1 MDLDPEGMFRDDS
14 DEEDESQMLDCLLE
28 KQERETNKEM
38 VVYLIDASPKMFTPA
53 TTQADENQETHFHTI
68 VNCITQSLKTQIIGR
83 SYDEVAICFFNT
95 KEKKNLQDLAGV
107 YVYNSGDREDL
118 DRPTAKLI
126 KDFSS
131 IEDSFMSNIG
141 SRYGITAGSREN
153 TLYNALWVAQALLRK
168 GSVKTVS
175 KRILIFTNEDDPF
188 GAITGAVKTDMIR
201 TTVQRAK
208 DAQDLGLYI
217 ELLPLSRPDEHF
229 NMSLFYADLIGLE
242 GDEIA
247 EYLPSAG
254 EKLQSMTDQL
264 RRRMMKKRRV
274 KTLSFAITNDVC
286 IEVNTYALI
295 RPTAPGTITWLDSL
309 SNLPLK
315 AERSFICNDT
325 GALLQDPQKRF
336 QLYNDNVA
344 RIARS
349 GSLFLQSMPGKMFF
363 AYVSPRHG
371 KPQLGGLRYAAL
383 LPIGV
388 LISRLSQ
395 SRKSSIGDG
404 VLPACLL
411 LTAAHLEAQLH
422 LELGTC
428 GGRAR
433 SSRRRLRWRDL
444 RSVRDAEKDSRS
456 PDLGL
461 TDEEWVSVL
470 KAAVNADGKPHQSI
484 GRRIPPPKIVKF
496 SVREI
501 SEVKRVSS
509 HHLRLLGFKPLDYL
523 KDYHNLR
530 PSTFIYP
537 SDEHIF
543 GSTRVFVALHS
554 SMLRLGRFALA
565 FYGNPTRPQ
574 LVALVA
580 QEEVISPGVQVEPP
594 GMHMIY
600 LPYSNDMRYPE
611 EFHLTSDDAPRATDE
626 QIKKAS
632 NLLKRIDLKDF
643 SVCQF
648 ANPALQ
654 KHYGILEALAL
665 GEDEMPDIKDDT
677 LPDQAGLLKLKMSTG
692 TLYLRPGV
700 VKAIEEFK
708 ASVYGENYDQ
718 EEAEAAAGKAS
729 RGEASKKRKAITD
742 AASQRSADY
751 NWAELA
757 DNGKLKDMTVVELKS
772 YLTAHDL
779 PVSGKKEALISRI
792 LTHLGK

>member
-1 MDLDPEGMFRDDS
+1 MDLDPEGIFRDDS
-14 DEEDESQMLDCLLE
+14 DEDDDNV
-28 KQERETNKEM
+28 QEREANKEM
-38 VVYLIDASPKMFTPA
+38 VVYLVDASPKMFTPA
-53 TTQADENQETHFHTI
+53 TNQADEKDETHFHTI

-107 YVYNSGDREDL
+107 YVYNVGDRDPL

-126 KDFSS
+126 KDFSC

-153 TLYNALWVAQALLRK
+153 TLYNALWVVQALLRK

-201 TTVQRAK
+201 TTLQRAK
-208 DAQDLGLYI
+208 DAQDLGLSI
-217 ELLPLSRPDEHF
+217 ELLPLSRPDEEF
-229 NMSLFYADLIGLE
+229 NMSRFYADLIGLD
-242 GDEIA
+242 GDEIT

-254 EKLQSMTDQL
+254 EKLEDMTDQL
-264 RRRMMKKRRV
+264 RKQMMKKRRV

-286 IEVNTYALI
+286 IEVNTYALT
-295 RPTAPGTITWLDSL
+295 RPTTPGTITWLDSL
-309 SNLPLK
+309 SNIPLK
-315 AERSFICNDT
+315 TEMSFICNDT
-325 GALLQDPQKRF
+325 GALLQDPQMRF
-336 QLYNDNVA
+336 QMYNDMV
-344 RIARS
+344 
-349 GSLFLQSMPGKMFF
+349 
-363 AYVSPRHG
+363 
-371 KPQLGGLRYAAL
+371 
-383 LPIGV
+383 
-388 LISRLSQ
+388 
-395 SRKSSIGDG
+395 
-404 VLPACLL
+404 
-411 LTAAHLEAQLH
+411 
-422 LELGTC
+422 
-428 GGRAR
+428 
-433 SSRRRLRWRDL
+433 
-444 RSVRDAEKDSRS
+444 
-456 PDLGL
+456 
-461 TDEEWVSVL
+461 
-470 KAAVNADGKPHQSI
+470 
-484 GRRIPPPKIVKF
+484 VKF
-496 SVREI
+496 SVREL

-509 HHLRLLGFKPLDYL
+509 HHLRLLGFKPLDCL

-580 QEEVISPGVQVEPP
+580 QEEVTSSAGQVEPP

-600 LPYSNDMRYPE
+600 LPYSDDIRYPE
-611 EFHLTSDDAPRATDE
+611 EVHVTSDDAPRATDE

-632 NLLKRIDLKDF
+632 NLLKRIDLKNF

-654 KHYGILEALAL
+654 RHYGILEALAL
-665 GEDEMPDIKDDT
+665 GEDEMPDIKDET
-677 LPDQAGLLKLKMSTG
+677 LPDEEGLA
-692 TLYLRPGV
+692 RPGV
-700 VKAIEEFK
+700 VKVIDEFK

-718 EEAEAAAGKAS
+718 EEAEAAAAKGS
-729 RGEASKKRKAITD
+729 RGDASNKRKAITD
-742 AASQRSADY
+742 AALLKSAAYD
-751 NWAELA
+751 WAELA
-757 DNGKLKDMTVVELKS
+757 DNGKLKDMTVMELKS
-772 YLTAHDL
+772 YLTAHGL
-779 PVSGKKEALISRI
+779 PLSGKKEALISRI